1 MRTTFFLL
9 AFLALPGQSFAEPPS
24 LPWPQF
30 RGPDGQGHAA
40 ASGIP
45 VTFGETENLVWK
57 TLLPGQGWSSPVSDG
72 RLLWMTTALDA
83 DSPKGN
89 GQAPGKSLRALGV
102 AVKTGRLV
110 HDVEV
115 FRAQRPLPVNA
126 RNSHAS
132 PTPVLDGERVYVH
145 FGSYGTACLDAATAK
160 VLWRDTEHPC
170 NHSEGPG
177 SSPVLYDNLLIFHCD
192 GIDVQYVVALDKF
205 TGRVVWKTDRSGKLS
220 DSPQERK
227 AFCTPL
233 VVKVADRDVL
243 VSPGAFHVWAYDPRT
258 GKELWRVRTAPYFS
272 TVPRPVFGH
281 GLVYL
286 SPGYFRP
293 NFLAIRPDGTGDVTE
308 THVAWKYPRR
318 VPTNPSPLL
327 VGEELYLFA
336 DNSFATCLNARTGE
350 ELWVQRLGGNFW
362 SSPLYVDGRIYA
374 ASEEGKIYVLQPGRQ
389 YKLLATNEVKGRV
402 MASPAVVDG
411 ALFFRTDQALYRF
424 EKR

>member
-1 MRTTFFLL
+1 MRVTLFLL
-9 AFLALPGQSFAEPPS
+9 ALLVLPDRAAAA

-30 RGPDGQGHAA
+30 RGPDGQGHAEGA
-40 ASGIP
+40 GLP
-45 VTFGETENLVWK
+45 VTFGETENLAWK
-57 TLLPGQGWSSPVSDG
+57 TPLPGQGWSSPVSDG

-83 DSPKGN
+83 KNPQGN
-89 GQAPGKSLRALGV
+89 GQAPGKSLRALAV
-102 AVKTGRLV
+102 EVKTGRLV

-115 FRAQRPLPVNA
+115 FHAQRSLPINA

-145 FGSYGTACLDAATAK
+145 FGSYGTACLDGATAR

-192 GIDVQYVVALDKF
+192 GIDVQYVVGLDKR
-205 TGRVVWKTDRSGKLS
+205 TGRVAWKTNRSGKMS
-220 DSPQERK
+220 DEPQERK

-233 VVKVADRDVL
+233 VVKVAERDVL
-243 VSPGAFHVWAYDPRT
+243 VSPGAHHVWAYDPRT

-281 GLVYL
+281 GLIYL

-293 NFLAIRPDGTGDVTE
+293 NLLAIRPDGMGDVTE
-308 THVAWKYPRR
+308 THITWKYPRR

-327 VGEELYLFA
+327 VGDELYLFA
-336 DNSFATCLNARTGE
+336 DNGFATCLDARKGE
-350 ELWVQRLGGNFW
+350 EVWVQRLGGNFW
-362 SSPLYVDGRIYA
+362 SSPLAVAGKIFMG
-374 ASEEGKIYVLQPGRQ
+374 SEEGKVYVLEAGRQ
-389 YKLLATNEVKGRV
+389 YKLLAANQLKGRI

-411 ALFFRTDQALYRF
+411 ALFLRTDQALYRF
-424 EKR
+424 QKR